1 MSEKT
6 YNFLKDSQLG
16 RNHFLPLTMIQESQ
30 PVQKQTTQITPINTL
45 LPLNTLTSLESSMKT
60 GKPSNLESKMDTC
73 LKEIICLKNENQE
86 HNKTQ
91 TRLLTEILNIRRLLT
106 EKTATSNRETAFPKT
121 PFETKEEFLHFE
133 DEIQRDAEKVKIIE
147 NEIFLIGIPECGKF
161 VRAVWKRLVID
172 EVACQI
178 TWKNV
183 DNKIS
188 LQNLAITAAFKEAYF
203 RKFSNEADFKKF
215 TTKWFQT
222 ARDRVN
228 YKAKQIKL

>member
-1 MSEKT
+1 MKA
-6 YNFLKDSQLG
+6 
-16 RNHFLPLTMIQESQ
+16 
-30 PVQKQTTQITPINTL
+30 VL
-45 LPLNTLTSLESSMKT
+45 L
-60 GKPSNLESKMDTC
+60 GKPYNLESKMDTC
-73 LKEIICLKNENQE
+73 VKEIIWLKNENQE

-91 TRLLTEILNIRRLLT
+91 TRLLTEILNIKRLLT

-188 LQNLAITAAFKEAYF
+188 LQNLAITAAFKENF
-203 RKFSNEADFKKF
+203 LTRRILRNLQQNGFKLHGTVLTIKQN
-215 TTKWFQT
+215 KS
-222 ARDRVN
+222 N
-228 YKAKQIKL
+228 YKFMNSNVLVYCALVYVHIVLYNTQQAHM